1 MEHTAATL
9 NEICAAIFVDVAA
22 GYNYDKQFKGLFAW
36 SFSVFFIAFHGA
48 FLVSMLVELFVI
60 FSTALSLCG
69 RALKLSCSTCCCRGR
84 AYKAYVIINS
94 MQ

>member
-60 FSTALSLCG
+60 FSTALSLSVD
-69 RALKLSCSTCCCRGR
+69 AP
-84 AYKAYVIINS
+84 
-94 MQ
+94 

>member
-22 GYNYDKQFKGLFAW
+22 GNYDKQFKGLFAW

-48 FLVSMLVELFVI
+48 FSVSMLVELFVI
-60 FSTALSLCG
+60 FSTALSVD
-69 RALKLSCSTCCCRGR
+69 APWSWAAPHVVAMDVPIKHT
-84 AYKAYVIINS
+84 
-94 MQ
+94 